1 MSCWGLDKQGGVP
14 LRRGAENPRGECYTR
29 KVPENGA
36 RCGPILG
43 YQRDQ
48 RASIMPVQITRTKVI
63 VPRRRADLLSRKR
76 LLNLLDD
83 ILDYRLTVIA
93 APAGYGKTSL
103 LVDFAHQAEFAVCWF
118 ALDEYDQD
126 IERFLAHFVA
136 AIQQRFPEFGEATLA
151 FMEALAGVVDIPQLV
166 SVVVNDI
173 YDHISEHFAI
183 VLDDYHLVDAS
194 ALVNEFISRFGQ
206 EMDEN
211 CHLVIASRS
220 LLSLPNLPLMVGRSQ
235 VKGLSF
241 EELAFQPQEIQAL
254 FEKRYHRS
262 ISVEQAEVLV
272 SQTNGWITGML
283 LSNTAVAAGINEM
296 AGVARVARV
305 DVYDYL
311 AQQVLDQQ
319 PSDLRRFLLRTACL
333 GEFDAHLCAEVLG
346 DPPEGRSWGELIE
359 AVIRSNLFVQLVE
372 NDGIWLRYHHLFGD
386 FLAMQYRRESP
397 DEAAE
402 LLHRMVDVYTRRGAW
417 EKAYAACQRLED
429 ERVTA
434 RFLEKVSS
442 ALIAS
447 GRSRLLA
454 EWLDRLPPAALED
467 RPALASRR
475 GAMLIELAKPQQAL
489 AVLKQAERQLDVYE
503 DAENLARNLV
513 WQAAANRLSGSAMQ
527 ARECAERALAL
538 AEAHPISPMIH
549 NEASRELGMALVREG
564 RLEEAVALL
573 KKALRGYQQLGD
585 EENVARL
592 HADLGLILM
601 NSGRGKAARSHYQR
615 ALGAWT
621 GKHNLARLTHVLNN
635 IGVLAHQQGDYRQA
649 EETLRQAMG
658 YARRSGDVRMQA
670 FIAAGLGDL
679 FADLEAFPVA
689 QHFYDRAAVIA
700 AEMDEQSLRMYIPLA
715 RARLLRLQGALSD
728 ARQVLLTS
736 AENSHSSQ
744 ASGQW
749 LLEYGA
755 LLLMQGE
762 VRRAIAMLEDARS
775 VFKGGG
781 QMIQL
786 AQCFLRL
793 AWAYFRDENLPF
805 AQTSLRQFL
814 ETVQRLE
821 TNHPVIVDA
830 FTLGPELD
838 LLLDEA
844 GEGFNWTDFLAQVRQ
859 FEQELPALRRELTR
873 RHAPLAPAKT
883 GIRIQVLGAARVR
896 RDGQLLTMP
905 EWANQRVAREMFFY
919 LLTRREG
926 FTKEALGDALWPR
939 SEGSKLTR
947 QLKNTVYR
955 LRRALGK
962 EAIIYDLNTGR
973 YRFNWKLDYRYD
985 VEEFDALLYQAQQTP
1000 TREERLALRER
1011 AIALYRGDYLSEY
1024 SSLWIEPLRARY
1036 RQLFIGAGISLGE
1049 DYMSSGQTEQAMS
1062 CAHRLLDYDACL
1074 ENAHQLLMR
1083 AYARLGDRVGLA
1095 RQYQQCRDHLARE
1108 LGVPP
1113 SKETEMLYQRLMK
1126 GT

>member
-1 MSCWGLDKQGGVP
+1 
-14 LRRGAENPRGECYTR
+14 
-29 KVPENGA
+29 
-36 RCGPILG
+36 
-43 YQRDQ
+43 
-48 RASIMPVQITRTKVI
+48 MPVQITRTKVI

-76 LLNLLDD
+76 LLNLLEDV
-83 ILDYRLTVIA
+83 LDYRLTVIA

-103 LVDFAHQAEFAVCWF
+103 LVDFAHQAEFVVCWY

-136 AIQQRFPEFGEATLA
+136 SIRQRFPEFGGATLA
-151 FMEALAGVVDIPQLV
+151 FLESLAGAVDIPQLV

-194 ALVNEFISRFGQ
+194 APINEFISRFGQ

-241 EELAFQPQEIQAL
+241 EELAFQPQELQAL
-254 FEKRYHRS
+254 FEQRYHRS
-262 ISVEQAEVLV
+262 ISVEQAEALV

-283 LSNTAVAAGINEM
+283 LSSTAVAVGINDV
-296 AGVARVARV
+296 AGVSRVARV
-305 DVYDYL
+305 DLYDYL

-319 PSDLRRFLLRTACL
+319 PPDLRRFLLQTACL
-333 GEFDAHLCAEVLG
+333 GEFDARLCAEVLG
-346 DPPEGRSWGELIE
+346 APPEGRSWGDMID
-359 AVIRSNLFVQLVE
+359 AVVQSNLFVQLVE
-372 NDGIWLRYHHLFGD
+372 DDGIWLRYHHLFGD
-386 FLAMQYRRESP
+386 FLATQYRRESP
-397 DEAAE
+397 DEAAD
-402 LLHRMVDVYTRRGAW
+402 LLRRMVDVYARRQAW
-417 EKAYAACQRLED
+417 EKAYAACQQLED
-429 ERVTA
+429 NQVTA
-434 RFLEKVSS
+434 RFLEEVSS
-442 ALIAS
+442 ALINS

-454 EWLDRLPPAALED
+454 EWLDHLPPAALAA

-475 GAMLIELAKPQQAL
+475 GAVLIELAKPQQAL
-489 AVLKQAERQLDVYE
+489 TMLRQAEQQLTACDDV
-503 DAENLARNLV
+503 ENLARNLV
-513 WQAAANRLSGSAMQ
+513 WQAAANRLSGNASQ
-527 ARECAERALAL
+527 ARECAERALTL
-538 AEAHPISPMIH
+538 VDAHTLSPVIR
-549 NEASRELGMALVREG
+549 NEASRELGMALIREG
-564 RLEEAVALL
+564 KLEAAVALL
-573 KKALRGYQQLGD
+573 EKALNGYQQLGD

-592 HADLGLILM
+592 HADLGVIFI
-601 NSGRGKAARSHYQR
+601 NSGKGKAAREHYQR
-615 ALGAWT
+615 ALEAWK
-621 GKHNLARLTHVLNN
+621 GKHNLARLTYVLNN
-635 IGVLAHQQGDYRQA
+635 IGVLAYQQGDYRQA
-649 EETLRQAMG
+649 EETLRQAMS
-658 YARRSGDVRMQA
+658 YARRSGNVRMQA

-689 QHFYDRAAVIA
+689 QRFYDRAAVIA

-715 RARLLRLQGALSD
+715 RARLLRLQGALSEV
-728 ARQVLLTS
+728 RQVLLTS

-744 ASGQW
+744 TSGMW

-762 VRRAIAMLEDARS
+762 VRRAIAMLEDARG
-775 VFKGGG
+775 VFETGG

-786 AQCFLRL
+786 AQCLLRL
-793 AWAYFRDENLPF
+793 AWAHFRDENLIF
-805 AQTSLRQFL
+805 AQTSLQLFF
-814 ETVQRLE
+814 ETLHRLE
-821 TNHPVIVDA
+821 TDHPVIVDA

-838 LLLDEA
+838 LLLSEA
-844 GEGFNWTDFLAQVRQ
+844 GGDLDWERFLVRVRQ

-873 RHAPLAPAKT
+873 RHAPVVPAKT

-926 FTKEALGDALWPR
+926 FTKEALGDVLWPG

-962 EAIIYDLNTGR
+962 NAIIYDLSTGR

-985 VEEFDALLYQAQQTP
+985 VEEFDALLRQARQSP
-1000 TREERLALRER
+1000 TREERMILLER
-1011 AIALYRGDYLSEY
+1011 AMAHYRGDYLFEY
-1024 SSLWIEPLRARY
+1024 GSLWVEPLRARY
-1036 RQLFIGAGISLGE
+1036 RQLFVSAGISLGE
-1049 DYMSSGQTEQAMS
+1049 DYMSIGQVEQAMN
-1062 CAHRLLDYDACL
+1062 CAHRLLEYDACL
-1074 ENAHQLLMR
+1074 EGAHRLLMS

-1095 RQYQQCRDHLARE
+1095 RQYQQCRDSLARE
-1108 LGVPP
+1108 LGVTP
-1113 SKETEMLYQRLMK
+1113 SDETEALYQRLMG